1 MKDNGIRTFLII
13 WFGQLVSII
22 GTTMTRFALIIWAY
36 QKTGNATTLALMG
49 FFAFGSTVLVSPLA
63 GGLVDQWDRRKVLI
77 VSDTLMGFVSI
88 GVLILYTSD
97 QLQIWHLYVAQ
108 ILVGGLD
115 AFYRPVYSTV
125 ITVLVPKKFYT
136 RANGMNSLS
145 VSVSDVIGPVFAGAL
160 LAIIDISGI
169 MLIDIGTFLFAVGIM
184 FFIHIPDPVA
194 DEDEEEVGQRFWQ
207 KFVSGLRYIRKH
219 EGLMGLLVVMLTI
232 NLFAAFTWFAVMP
245 AMVLARSG
253 NDEVALATVQASMG
267 IGGIIGSLLMSI
279 WGGPKRRIHNVLAA
293 TGISFLLGDL
303 LFGVG
308 RNVLVWSA
316 GGFLGSLFIPF
327 IVAGNTAL
335 WQSHVP
341 LKIQGRVFA
350 AQTAIRTATM
360 PVGYLLGGLMADY
373 LFEPSM
379 AVGGVFAGHLDWLV
393 GSGPGAGMGL
403 MFVFTGLCGSAVGWG
418 GYLFRGLR
426 TIDDTDSEMVEV
438 SAYATSG

>member
-1 MKDNGIRTFLII
+1 MKNKGIRTFLII
-13 WFGQLVSII
+13 WFGQLVSIV

-36 QKTGNATTLALMG
+36 QQTGNATTLALMG

-63 GGLVDQWDRRKVLI
+63 GGWVDQWDRRKVLI
-77 VSDTLMGFVSI
+77 VSDTLMGLVSI
-88 GVLILYTSD
+88 GVLVLYSTD
-97 QLQIWHLYVAQ
+97 QLQIWHLYVSQ

-125 ITVLVPKKFYT
+125 ITVLVPEKFYT
-136 RANGMNSLS
+136 RANGMRSLS
-145 VSVSDVIGPVFAGAL
+145 ISVSDVIGPVFAGAL
-160 LAIIDISGI
+160 LAIIDIGGI
-169 MLIDIGTFLFAVGIM
+169 ILIDVSTFLFAVGIM
-184 FFIHIPDPVA
+184 FFVHIPRSEEVD
-194 DEDEEEVGQRFWQ
+194 DDEEIGQRFWQ
-207 KFVSGLRYIRKH
+207 KFVGGLRYIRSND
-219 EGLMGLLVVMLTI
+219 GLMGLLVVMLTV
-232 NLFAAFTWFAVMP
+232 NLFAALTWFAVMP

-253 NDEVALATVQASMG
+253 NDEVALATVQAAMG
-267 IGGIIGSLLMSI
+267 IGGIIGSVLMSV
-279 WGGPKRRIHNVLAA
+279 WGGPQRRIHNVLAA

-303 LFGVG
+303 LFGIG
-308 RNVLVWSA
+308 RSVLVWSI

-327 IVAGNTAL
+327 IVAGNMAL

-341 LKIQGRVFA
+341 IKIQGRVFA
-350 AQTAIRTATM
+350 AQTAIRTSTM

-379 AVGGVFAGHLDWLV
+379 AAGGVFAGHLEWLV

-426 TIDDTDSEMVEV
+426 NIDEKNSEPIEI
-438 SAYATSG
+438 AACATS